1 MKKFS
6 SFLSEAKLSQASMQA
21 KKMGLRPD
29 GHGGWYN
36 AQGEF
41 VAKTVGGELKFY
53 NQGQKPGEKDTPAQ
67 GRQAQSQ
74 QQPVPVRR
82 AEQEPQQ
89 QTGPEDGESGAL
101 TLVFG
106 KFNPPSKAHQK
117 FLNFAKTVSSNTDLK
132 IYPSRSQDPKMNPLD
147 PDTKIKYMKKM
158 FPDYADNII
167 NDENAVSI
175 FDVLTGAEKDGYTE
189 IQIVVSPDR
198 VSEFRSLS
206 TKYNGDLYNFNDI
219 TVIPAGDKEM
229 DTDSD
234 TETAKLRKA
243 AMDDNFD
250 SFKTKIPSTLGLK
263 DTQRLFNLVK
273 KNISEESKLWEIAPK
288 LDYKNLRENYIDGNI
303 FNKDIIVENLNT
315 GLRGKVIRR
324 GTNYL
329 ICTTESDIMF
339 KSWITDVV
347 EKKAYTDI
355 SGVVASKREVGTP
368 SYTAYTMDM
377 SDVKKIRN
385 FINKYKAKK

>member
-6 SFLSEAKLSQASMQA
+6 SFLSEAKLSQASLQA

-41 VAKTVGGELKFY
+41 VAKTIGGELKFY
-53 NQGQKPGEKDTPAQ
+53 NQGQKTGERDTPAQ
-67 GRQAQSQ
+67 GQ
-74 QQPVPVRR
+74 QQQVQQPIPTKRVD
-82 AEQEPQQ
+82 QEAPKQSDSDQ
-89 QTGPEDGESGAL
+89 EESSSL
-101 TLVFG
+101 TIVFG

-117 FLNFAKTVSSNTDLK
+117 FLNFARTVSSNTDLK

-158 FPDYADNII
+158 FPDYSENIV

-175 FDVLTGAEKDGYTE
+175 FDVLVGAEKDGYTD

-198 VSEFRSLS
+198 VAEFRSLS
-206 TKYNGDLYNFNDI
+206 TKHNGDLYNFNDI

-250 SFKTKIPSTLGLK
+250 SFKTKIPKTLGLK

-303 FNKDIIVENLNT
+303 FNRGIIVENLNT

-329 ICTTESDIMF
+329 ICTTEDDIMF

-347 EKKAYTDI
+347 EKKCYTDV
-355 SGVVASKREVGTP
+355 SGVIADKREVGTP
-368 SYTAYTMDM
+368 SLTKYTMKM
-377 SDVKKIRN
+377 ADVKKIRN